1 MSQTDDTATKPQPG
15 PAPRPRRRLHHS
27 LLAEL
32 AVAVVM
38 LIAAAAGLRYGPLTP
53 PGRAIVMAYL
63 DGMTLGQLGRLHVSG
78 LRGDIWSDFTIERVT
93 VSDPQGVW
101 LDVEQLG
108 VRWRPGDLLLRR
120 FHASVIS
127 VGQARIFRRAVLGP
141 APPPPP
147 SPGKAPLSVMID
159 TLKLRLETRP
169 AFSGRPGLFD
179 VNANLKINRSG
190 GLGGAV
196 TARSLLHAGEGMN
209 ARFDLGLTRHLL
221 LDAKAREGE
230 GGAIGGT
237 LGLPSDQSF
246 ALVARADGDKT
257 EGQFHLRAASGARPV
272 ASADG
277 VWSKAGGSATAD
289 LMLAAS
295 TLTAPFAN
303 EIGPRLNVALR
314 AQGAGPGI
322 YNVAGSVQAD
332 NLTGSASGLVDRERV
347 TAPKGLRI
355 AASIK
360 DLTRITATPA
370 MGAGAFEGTLTGGL
384 ADWRLAGAVAINK
397 IGIDG
402 YSLARAVGPLS
413 LSRAKGEL
421 RLQAALAGQGG
432 AGRGLTA
439 ALAGDHPRASL
450 QASQL
455 ADGRILLRALS
466 ADGSGLSLVAT
477 GDRNLFGGLNL
488 KGALKLSNLAAAQA
502 GASGQIDA
510 RWSASQVKATTPWS
524 LVLDAQGQ
532 AMASGYGEAD
542 RLLGARPSLHL
553 QAQLAQGALAITAA
567 RLSGAAADVAAKGLI
582 GMDGALKLALD
593 WTAQGPF
600 EAAPLEVSGKAKG
613 SGDLTGTFAAP
624 RADLLADFEQID
636 LPSLTLKPAHVVLSF
651 VRSTAGDDGSI
662 AVTAGGEYGPA
673 HAKAGF
679 RFVADGVELKDI
691 DAVAGGL
698 TANGSLALHRAVPS
712 LADLTVTL
720 GPGAFASQGSASA
733 RVRIA
738 EAGAGPLGSVRFSAD
753 NLIPRGAGL
762 VIQTARVSADG
773 PLSRMPFKIDAEA
786 IANDAPI
793 RFSGSGVAAQSG
805 SALAVSFD
813 GGGRVRRADFRTLSP
828 ALFTFDGPQISSR
841 LSLSLGGGRADISTR
856 QDAQGVAAKGNLS
869 GVDLAAL
876 GEDLVGKFDADFQLN
891 GRGAN
896 LDGVLNAH
904 LTDARSRDA
913 ASSLALEG
921 TIKAMLSGQRLTLD
935 ATGGGSNGGGRASVN
950 VVLPAE
956 ASAAPFRIAVNQ
968 TRPIEGRFD
977 ADGELRPIWDLF
989 FGGERSLGGHLVARG
1004 TLAGTMNSPI
1014 LIGHAAMSNGALEDS
1029 ATGLKLRNLTASV
1042 DLSNNLVSVQSFSA
1056 SDARAGTIGGD
1067 GRLSLVKGGEST
1079 LTLNVKGFQ
1088 LLDNETAKA
1097 TATGAI
1103 TVVRGGDGHV
1113 RLAGQLN
1120 IDHAEISAINRTP
1133 PGVVGLDVIERNGP
1147 VGGDASPA
1155 PTSASRGPA
1164 VALDIKLRAA
1174 RGIYLKGLGLN
1185 AEMSLNADVTGDT
1198 AAPQLSGSAH
1208 VLRGAYDF
1216 AGKRFDIDDSSVVYL
1231 DAALDRIRLD
1241 LSATRDDPTLTAV
1254 ISIKGTAAKPQIT
1267 LTSTPTLPN
1276 DEVLSQVLFGKSAAQ
1291 LSGVEA
1297 AQLAAA
1303 VTTLATGGGFDVIG
1317 GLRSFA
1323 RLDRL
1328 ALGTDTLGAPT
1339 LSGGKYIN
1347 EHIYLELT
1355 GGGKQG
1361 PSAQV
1366 EVNAGR
1372 GLSFISQVGGLE
1384 GAKLAVRWRLNYGKA
1399 KKPKDAK

>member
-1 MSQTDDTATKPQPG
+1 MSQADDTATKPPPD
-15 PAPRPRRRLHHS
+15 PAPRSRRRLHHS

-32 AVAVVM
+32 AVAVVV
-38 LIAAAAGLRYGPLTP
+38 LIAAAAGLRYGPLTT
-53 PGRAIVMAYL
+53 PGRAVVMAYL

-78 LRGDIWSDFTIERVT
+78 LRGDIWSDFTIERLT
-93 VSDPQGVW
+93 VSDSQGVW
-101 LDVEQLG
+101 LDGERLA
-108 VRWRPGDLLLRR
+108 VRWRASDLLLRR
-120 FHASVIS
+120 FHANAIS
-127 VGQARIFRRAVLGP
+127 VGQVRIFRRPVLGP
-141 APPPPP
+141 APPP
-147 SPGKAPLSVMID
+147 STGKAPLSVLID
-159 TLKLRLETRP
+159 ALKLRLETR
-169 AFSGRPGLFD
+169 AALSARPGLFD
-179 VNANLKINRSG
+179 IDANLRLNRSG

-196 TARSLLHAGEGMN
+196 KVRSLLHASEGLD
-209 ARFDLGLTRHLL
+209 ARFDLGLTKHLF
-221 LDAKAREGE
+221 LDAKAREGK
-230 GGAIGGT
+230 GGAIAGT
-237 LGLPSDQSF
+237 LGLPVDQSF
-246 ALVARADGDKT
+246 ALVAKADGDKAA
-257 EGQFHLRAASGARPV
+257 GQFHLRAASGPRIA

-277 VWSKAGGSATAD
+277 LWNKAGGSATAS
-289 LMLAAS
+289 LSLAVS
-295 TLTAPFAN
+295 TLTAPFAK
-303 EIGPRLNVALR
+303 ELGPQLNIAAK
-314 AQGAGPGI
+314 AQDVGQGI
-322 YNVAGSVQAD
+322 YDLAGSVQAD
-332 NLTGSASGLVDRERV
+332 NLTGSASGLVDRERL
-347 TAPKGLRI
+347 TSSKGLRI
-355 AASIK
+355 AATMK
-360 DLTRITATPA
+360 DLTRITAAPA
-370 MGAGAFEGTLTGGL
+370 MGAGAFNGTLFGGA
-384 ADWRLAGAVAINK
+384 ADWRLEGAVAINK

-402 YSLARAVGPLS
+402 YSLARAVGPVS

-421 RLQAALAGQGG
+421 RLQASLAGQGG

-439 ALAGDHPRASL
+439 ALAGERPRASL
-450 QASQL
+450 QVSQL

-466 ADGSGLSLVAT
+466 ADGAGLSLAAT
-477 GDRNLFGGLNL
+477 GDRNLLGGLHL
-488 KGALKLSNLAAAQA
+488 KGALRLSNLAAAQT
-502 GASGQIDA
+502 GVSGQIDA
-510 RWSASQVKATTPWS
+510 RWSAAQARAATPWG

-532 AMASGYGEAD
+532 ALASGYDEAN
-542 RLLGARPSLHL
+542 RLLGSKPSLHV
-553 QAQLAQGALAITAA
+553 QADLTQGALAITAA
-567 RLSGAAADVAAKGLI
+567 RLSGAAADIAAKGLI
-582 GMDGALKLALD
+582 DQDGALKLALD

-600 EAAPLEVSGKAKG
+600 DAGPLEISGKASG
-613 SGDLTGTFAAP
+613 SGALTGTFAAP
-624 RADLLADFEQID
+624 RADLLADFERID

-651 VRSTAGDDGSI
+651 VRTADGDDGLV
-662 AVTAGGEYGPA
+662 AVTAGGDYGPA

-679 RFVADGVELKDI
+679 HFVSDGVELKDI

-698 TANGSLALHRAVPS
+698 TAKGSLALRKATPS
-712 LADLTVTL
+712 SADLTATL
-720 GPGAFASQGSASA
+720 GPGAFASQGTASA
-733 RVRIA
+733 RIKIA
-738 EAGAGPLGSVRFSAD
+738 DAGAGATGSVRFLAD
-753 NLIPRGAGL
+753 NLILRGSGL
-762 VIQTARVSADG
+762 VIQTARISADG
-773 PLSRMPFKIDAEA
+773 PLSRLPFKVDAQA
-786 IANDAPI
+786 IANDAPV

-805 SALAVSFD
+805 TSLAVSFD

-828 ALFTFDGPQISSR
+828 AQFTFNGPEVTSK
-841 LSLSLGGGRADISTR
+841 LSLSLGGGRADVATH
-856 QDAQGVAAKGNLS
+856 QDAQSVAAKGTLT

-876 GEDLVGKFDADFQLN
+876 GEDLAGKFDADFSLN
-891 GRGAN
+891 GRGAG

-921 TIKAMLSGQRLTLD
+921 TIKAVLSGQRLTLD
-935 ATGGGSNGGGRASVN
+935 ATGGGSKGGGRASVN
-950 VVLPAE
+950 LVLPAE

-968 TRPIEGRFD
+968 TRPLEGRFD
-977 ADGELRPIWDLF
+977 ADGELQPIWELF
-989 FGGERSLGGHLVARG
+989 FGGERSLGGRLVAQG
-1004 TLAGTMNSPI
+1004 ALAGTMNNPI
-1014 LIGHAAMSNGALEDS
+1014 LIGHAAMSHGSLEDS
-1029 ATGLKLRNLTASV
+1029 ATGLKLRNLTANV

-1056 SDARAGTIGGD
+1056 TDVKAGTIAGD

-1088 LLDNETAKA
+1088 LIDNETAKA
-1097 TATGAI
+1097 TATGAV
-1103 TVVRGGDGHV
+1103 TVTRGGDGHV

-1120 IDHAEISAINRTP
+1120 IDRAEISAINRTP

-1147 VGGDASPA
+1147 VGRDTSSAPTDASRA
-1155 PTSASRGPA
+1155 PA

-1185 AEMSLNADVTGDT
+1185 AEMSLNADVAGDT
-1198 AAPQLSGSAH
+1198 AVPQLRGSAH

-1254 ISIKGTAAKPQIT
+1254 IRIKGTAAKPEIT

-1339 LSGGKYIN
+1339 VSGGKYVS
-1347 EHIYLELT
+1347 EHVYLELT

-1372 GLSFISQVGGLE
+1372 GLSVISQVGGLE

-1399 KKPKDAK
+1399 KKPK

>member
-1 MSQTDDTATKPQPG
+1 MSQADDTAAKPPRG

-32 AVAVVM
+32 AVVIAVLIAVAAVV
-38 LIAAAAGLRYGPLTP
+38 RFGPLTAT
-53 PGRAIVMAYL
+53 GRAVVTAYL
-63 DGMTLGQLGRLHVSG
+63 DGTTLGQLGRLHVSD
-78 LRGDIWSDFTIERVT
+78 LRGDIWSDFSIGRLT
-93 VSDPQGVW
+93 VSDTQGVW
-101 LDVEQLG
+101 LDVEG
-108 VRWRPGDLLLRR
+108 FAVRWRASDLLLRR
-120 FHASVIS
+120 FHANVTSADQV
-127 VGQARIFRRAVLGP
+127 RIFRRPVLGP
-141 APPPPP
+141 APPP
-147 SPGKAPLSVMID
+147 SSGKAPLSVMID
-159 TLKLRLETRP
+159 SYKLRLETRS
-169 AFSGRPGLFD
+169 AFSARPGLFD
-179 VNANLKINRSG
+179 IDGKLSMSRRG

-196 TARSLLHAGEGMN
+196 KARSLLHAGEGLD
-209 ARFDLGLTRHLL
+209 ARFDLGLTKHLL

-230 GGAIGGT
+230 GGAIAGS
-237 LGLPSDQSF
+237 LGLPADQSF
-246 ALVARADGDKT
+246 ALVAKADGDKVA
-257 EGQFHLRAASGARPV
+257 GQFHLRTTSGARTP

-277 VWSKAGGSATAD
+277 AWNKAGGSASVS
-289 LMLAAS
+289 LSLAAS
-295 TLTAPFAN
+295 TLTAAFAN
-303 EIGPRLNVALR
+303 EIGPQLNIGLK
-314 AQGAGPGI
+314 AQGAGHEI
-322 YNVAGSVQAD
+322 YNVAVAVQAA
-332 NLTGSASGLVDRERV
+332 NLTGSASGLVDRDHL

-355 AASIK
+355 AATLK
-360 DLTRITATPA
+360 DLTRITAAPA
-370 MGAGAFEGTLTGGL
+370 MGAGAFNGTLSGGL
-384 ADWRLAGAVAINK
+384 TDWRLAGAAAINK

-402 YSLARAVGPLS
+402 YSLARAGGPVS
-413 LSRAKGEL
+413 LSRVKGEV
-421 RLQAALAGQGG
+421 RLQVSLTGQGG
-432 AGRGLTA
+432 AGRGLAA

-466 ADGSGLSLVAT
+466 ADGSGLSLAAT
-477 GDRNLFGGLNL
+477 GDRNLLGGLSL
-488 KGALKLSNLAAAQA
+488 KGTLRLSNLAAAQA

-510 RWSASQVKATTPWS
+510 RWSASQARATTPWGF
-524 LVLDAQGQ
+524 VLDAQGQ
-532 AMASGYGEAD
+532 ALASGYGETD
-542 RLLGARPSLHL
+542 RLLGSKPSLHV
-553 QAQLAQGALAITAA
+553 QADLVQGALSITTA
-567 RLSGAAADVAAKGLI
+567 RLSGAAADLAAKGLI
-582 GMDGALKLALD
+582 DKDGALKLALD

-600 EAAPLEVSGKAKG
+600 EAGPMEVSGKASG
-613 SGDLTGTFAAP
+613 SGALTGTFAAP

-651 VRSTAGDDGSI
+651 VRTATGDDGSI
-662 AVTAGGEYGPA
+662 AVTAGGDYGPA

-679 RFVADGVELKDI
+679 QFVADGVELKDI

-698 TANGSLALHRAVPS
+698 TAKGSLALRKAAPS
-712 LADLTVTL
+712 LADLTITL

-733 RVRIA
+733 RIKIA
-738 EAGAGPLGSVRFSAD
+738 DAGAGPVGSMRFAAD
-753 NLIPRGAGL
+753 NLIPRGSGL
-762 VIQTARVSADG
+762 VIQAARVSADG
-773 PLSRMPFKIDAEA
+773 PLSRLPFKVDARA

-793 RFSGSGVAAQSG
+793 RFSGTGVAAQSG
-805 SALAVSFD
+805 PVLAVSFD

-828 ALFTFDGPQISSR
+828 ALFTFNGPEIGSK
-841 LSLSLGGGRADISTR
+841 LSLSLGGGRADIATH
-856 QDAQGVAAKGNLS
+856 QDGQGVAAKGTLS
-869 GVDLAAL
+869 EVDLAAL
-876 GEDLVGKFDADFQLN
+876 GEDLTGKFDADFSLN
-891 GRGAN
+891 GRGAS
-896 LDGVLNAH
+896 LDGTLNAR
-904 LTDARSRDA
+904 LTDAKSRDA

-921 TIKAMLSGQRLTLD
+921 TVKAVLSGQRLTID
-935 ATGGGSNGGGRASVN
+935 ASGGGSKGGGRASVN
-950 VVLPAE
+950 VILPAE

-968 TRPIEGRFD
+968 TRPMEGRFA
-977 ADGELRPIWDLF
+977 ADGELQPIWDLF
-989 FGGERSLGGHLVARG
+989 FGGERSLGGRLVAQG
-1004 TLAGTMNSPI
+1004 TLAGTLNNPV
-1014 LIGHAAMSNGALEDS
+1014 LLGHAAMSNGALEDS

-1042 DLSNNLVSVQSFSA
+1042 DLSNNFVSVQSFTA
-1056 SDARAGTIGGD
+1056 SDAKAGTIAGD
-1067 GRLSLVKGGEST
+1067 GRLSLVKGGQSN

-1088 LLDNETAKA
+1088 LIDNETAKA
-1097 TATGAI
+1097 TATGAV
-1103 TVVRGGDGHV
+1103 TVTRTGDGHV

-1120 IDHAEISAINRTP
+1120 IDHAEISAVNRTP
-1133 PGVVGLDVIERNGP
+1133 PGVVGLEVIERNGP
-1147 VGGDASPA
+1147 VGRDPAVQTDAN
-1155 PTSASRGPA
+1155 RGPA

-1174 RGIYLKGLGLN
+1174 RGVYLKGLGLN
-1185 AEMSLNADVTGDT
+1185 AEMSLNADVAGDT
-1198 AAPQLSGSAH
+1198 AAPQLGGTAR

-1231 DAALDRIRLD
+1231 DASLDRIRLD

-1254 ISIKGTAAKPQIT
+1254 IRIKGTAAKPEIT

-1339 LSGGKYIN
+1339 VSGGKYVS
-1347 EHIYLELT
+1347 EHVYLELT

-1372 GLSFISQVGGLE
+1372 GLSVISQVGGLE